1 MGVVV
6 EEVMPMFGD
15 EAEQGQ
21 QQDNDEEEE
30 QVVKN
35 RRIKLKMKIKSL
47 VEHKRKLEKIR
58 ELTEQLDIVL
68 TPKEYKLFKEKL
80 KNPNHDL
87 VRKIKARTNLEGST
101 KNNPLKGLL

>member
-1 MGVVV
+1 M
-6 EEVMPMFGD
+6 
-15 EAEQGQ
+15 
-21 QQDNDEEEE
+21 
-30 QVVKN
+30 KN

-47 VEHKRKLEKIR
+47 VEHKRKLDKIR

-87 VRKIKARTNLEGST
+87 VRKIKARASLEGST
-101 KNNPLKGLL
+101 KTNPLKGLL

>member
-1 MGVVV
+1 M
-6 EEVMPMFGD
+6 
-15 EAEQGQ
+15 
-21 QQDNDEEEE
+21 
-30 QVVKN
+30 KN

-87 VRKIKARTNLEGST
+87 VREIKARINLEGST
-101 KNNPLKGLL
+101 KNNPLKGLF

>member
-1 MGVVV
+1 
-6 EEVMPMFGD
+6 
-15 EAEQGQ
+15 
-21 QQDNDEEEE
+21 
-30 QVVKN
+30 
-35 RRIKLKMKIKSL
+35 MKIKSL
-47 VEHKRKLEKIR
+47 VEHKRKLEKIM

-87 VRKIKARTNLEGST
+87 VREIKARTNLEGST